1 MTAAGQGSSLW
12 SRAEQVPALYR
23 KLVQLRIDAGPRLP
37 QGLSYDDVTL
47 LANTLPRCSGLR
59 QLVLVNCSIGREA
72 MGVLAPAI
80 GRCNA
85 LESLDLSN
93 NGLTDFSVEILADAL
108 PGCIELQSLGLRENA
123 FGERGVSAL
132 AAKLRYLRALK
143 LLMLYGLDVSSG
155 MLEREKLPHLHLCF
169 NDQQTPRII
178 GSDGSELYR
187 TLTPPR
193 PGDALGQLVHT
204 LTPPRQG
211 DAPRQLV
218 HTLTPPRPSA
228 V

>member
-1 MTAAGQGSSLW
+1 MISRPRISFGIAIVDSLFDRWPRSSLW

-47 LANTLPRCSGLR
+47 LASTLPRCTGLR

-132 AAKLRYLRALK
+132 AAKLRSLRALK

-155 MLEREKLPHLHLCF
+155 MLEREKLPQLHLCF

-178 GSDGSELYR
+178 GSDGLELYR
-187 TLTPPR
+187 
-193 PGDALGQLVHT
+193 T

-211 DAPRQLV
+211 DAPGQLV